1 MFSYGY
7 EYQGNNGRLVVT
19 PLTDRCYMTLGAAMF
34 TRRGGNPLGP
44 AGTGKTETVK
54 DFGKALARYV
64 IVFNCS
70 DGVDY
75 KMTAKMF
82 SGLAQTGAWACLDEF
97 NRITVEVLSVVATQ
111 IGVIMAAV
119 KARAS
124 TFFFEGQTIR
134 LIPSCGVFVTMNPGY
149 AGRAELPDNLKAI
162 VRPVSM
168 MVPDFSLIAEIMMFA
183 EGFSS
188 AKPLAKKMVAIM
200 ELSQQQLSKQ
210 DHYDYTLRSFV
221 IPISRA
227 AGAFKRVDPEGSEE
241 AILYRTMQDLIM
253 PKLVYLDLP
262 LFRALL
268 GDLFPGVELPEETES
283 DLKSMLERKCREMG
297 LQVVDDWITKIIQIF
312 DCKVARHGNMIVG
325 RTGAGKSA
333 AWKVLKAAM
342 EQLCEDGKGEGEFQK
357 VEVYTINPLALSN
370 DEIYGCFDPGT
381 HEWRDGILARVCL
394 LYTSPSPRDRG

>member
-1 MFSYGY
+1 MLKKKWVSYLSKLVALTRSKLDKVNRKKVVAPNTIEVHARDSVEKLSKSGCDAVTDFEWVSQLRFYWDHDKDDCVVKQVLSVFDYGY

-97 NRITVEVLSVVATQ
+97 NRISVEVLSVVATQ
-111 IGVIMAAV
+111 ISVIMAAV
-119 KARAS
+119 KKRAKM
-124 TFFFEGQTIR
+124 FFFEGQNIR

-188 AKPLAKKMVAIM
+188 AKSLAKKMVAIM

-210 DHYDYTLRSFV
+210 AHYDYTLRSFV

-227 AGAFKRVDPEGSEE
+227 AGAHKRVDPEGSEK
-241 AILYRTMQDLIM
+241 RSVPTMQDLIM
-253 PKLVYLDLP
+253 PKLVYLDIP

-268 GDLFPGVELPEETES
+268 GICSRSRPAPDAGGDCGDARAQV
-283 DLKSMLERKCREMG
+283 RRAR
-297 LQVVDDWITKIIQIF
+297 LQVVDDWIVKIIQIF
-312 DCKVARHGNMIVG
+312 DCKVARHG
-325 RTGAGKSA
+325 T
-333 AWKVLKAAM
+333 
-342 EQLCEDGKGEGEFQK
+342 
-357 VEVYTINPLALSN
+357 
-370 DEIYGCFDPGT
+370 
-381 HEWRDGILARVCL
+381 
-394 LYTSPSPRDRG
+394 

>member
-1 MFSYGY
+1 M
-7 EYQGNNGRLVVT
+7 
-19 PLTDRCYMTLGAAMF
+19 
-34 TRRGGNPLGP
+34 
-44 AGTGKTETVK
+44 K

-111 IGVIMAAV
+111 IGVIMSAV
-119 KARAS
+119 KARAE

-210 DHYDYTLRSFV
+210 DPVSYTHLTL
-221 IPISRA
+221 PT
-227 AGAFKRVDPEGSEE
+227 
-241 AILYRTMQDLIM
+241 IL
-253 PKLVYLDLP
+253 LV
-262 LFRALL
+262 
-268 GDLFPGVELPEETES
+268 
-283 DLKSMLERKCREMG
+283 
-297 LQVVDDWITKIIQIF
+297 
-312 DCKVARHGNMIVG
+312 
-325 RTGAGKSA
+325 
-333 AWKVLKAAM
+333 
-342 EQLCEDGKGEGEFQK
+342 
-357 VEVYTINPLALSN
+357 
-370 DEIYGCFDPGT
+370 
-381 HEWRDGILARVCL
+381 
-394 LYTSPSPRDRG
+394 

>member
-1 MFSYGY
+1 MFDYGY

-97 NRITVEVLSVVATQ
+97 NRISVEVLSVVATQ
-111 IGVIMAAV
+111 ISVIMAAV
-119 KARAS
+119 KKRAKM
-124 TFFFEGQTIR
+124 FFFEGQNIR

-188 AKPLAKKMVAIM
+188 AKSLAKKMVAIM

-227 AGAFKRVDPEGSEE
+227 AGAHKRVDPEGSEE

-253 PKLVYLDLP
+253 PKLVYLDIP

-268 GDLFPGVELPEETES
+268 GDLFPGVDQPPTRAAS
-283 DLKSMLERKCREMG
+283 CARCSSASASSSGCRWWTTG
-297 LQVVDDWITKIIQIF
+297 SSRSSRSST
-312 DCKVARHGNMIVG
+312 ARWRG
-325 RTGAGKSA
+325 TG
-333 AWKVLKAAM
+333 
-342 EQLCEDGKGEGEFQK
+342 
-357 VEVYTINPLALSN
+357 T
-370 DEIYGCFDPGT
+370 
-381 HEWRDGILARVCL
+381 
-394 LYTSPSPRDRG
+394 